1 MIVFEKRSEATLLK
15 LQLHKKHILSE
26 PEIEIKYSVM
36 NKPLERIINYIY
48 QQDYTVEGVWKNT
61 IYLIPLNDIL
71 YFEAVD
77 RKTFLYTMNQIFE
90 CKKSIVLL
98 EHELKKTSI
107 IKIGKGTLMNISSL
121 KSVKPYPNHR
131 LLVEL
136 KNGENL
142 IVSRKYIPALQAKI
156 RGEYHV

>member
-1 MIVFEKRSEATLLK
+1 MIVFEKRLEVTLLK
-15 LQLHKKHILSE
+15 LQLHKKHNLSE
-26 PEIEIKYSVM
+26 SEIEIKYSVM

-48 QQDYTVEGVWKNT
+48 QQDYTVQGVWKNT
-61 IYLIPLNDIL
+61 IYPISLNDIL
-71 YFEAVD
+71 YFEVVD
-77 RKTFLYTMNQIFE
+77 RKTFLYTMNHIFE
-90 CKKSIVLL
+90 CKKSIILL
-98 EHELKKTSI
+98 EHELEKTSI

-142 IVSRKYIPALQAKI
+142 IVSRKYIQRLQEKM